1 MLATQQQEASNTLTA
16 DTTCNACPTTWSEAG
31 PAAATTPEAAAI
43 AADGAAPASP
53 RKSFPAA
60 TQHAASGHAPSQ
72 DAQPKQTSARL
83 TPSMEGVPAAIFS
96 QASLASADTVAETAA
111 LLLPSLHSPHAVTD
125 ACADTTDTTLN
136 PAMTRANTPASP
148 ETDLE
153 AFRLLV
159 AQEDEDVTLEAK
171 EAQMCPATTLTTA
184 ASPEPLPETASS
196 GFAETLTSKASAIEG
211 KSAVAS
217 TAAPFSLAVSS
228 VQTVKAANKRARP
241 QLWQVQ
247 HVLHLVSA

>member
-1 MLATQQQEASNTLTA
+1 MLATQRQEASNTLTA
-16 DTTCNACPTTWSEAG
+16 DTVCNACPTTWSQAG

-43 AADGAAPASP
+43 AAEGAALLSP
-53 RKSFPAA
+53 HMSFPAA
-60 TQHAASGHAPSQ
+60 TQHAASGHAPGQ
-72 DAQPKQTSARL
+72 DVQPKQTLARL
-83 TPSMEGVPAAIFS
+83 TPSTEGVPAANSS
-96 QASLASADTVAETAA
+96 QASLASAHTVAETAA
-111 LLLPSLHSPHAVTD
+111 LLLPSLHSPHAATD
-125 ACADTTDTTLN
+125 TYADTTNTTLN
-136 PAMTRANTPASP
+136 PAMTPANTPAPP
-148 ETDLE
+148 ETDSE

-159 AQEDEDVTLEAK
+159 AQDNDVTLEAK

-217 TAAPFSLAVSS
+217 TAAPFPMAVSC
-228 VQTVKAANKRARP
+228 VQTVKAADKHARP

-247 HVLHLVSA
+247 RVLHLVSA